1 MAELCHHLKEI
12 ADPDSDPDSGDLIVV
27 ACTDPVSKLYTT
39 NQISPHQRAAVD
51 AYVNDAEAMDGRLR
65 APSRGPEDTSW
76 RGRRADAYGQR
87 GARDRLERAHK
98 LLGPDRSRLLCRIL
112 IDGCPLINGDIRE
125 LHRALDQ
132 LAVAYG
138 FSTATRH

>member
-1 MAELCHHLKEI
+1 MAELCQHFTEI
-12 ADPDSDPDSGDLIVV
+12 TCPDTGHQIVV
-27 ACTDPVSKLYTT
+27 ARSLRDDPVGML
-39 NQISPHQRAAVD
+39 QISQHQRAVD

-65 APSRGPEDTSW
+65 APSRGPEDISW
-76 RGRRADAYGQR
+76 RGRKADAYGQR

-98 LLGPDRSRLLCRIL
+98 LLGPDLSRLLCRIL
-112 IDGCPLINGDIRE
+112 IDGLAPRSADIRE

-138 FSTATRH
+138 FSTPTRH

>member
-1 MAELCHHLKEI
+1 MAELCHFTEI
-12 ADPDSDPDSGDLIVV
+12 TCPDTGHQIVV
-27 ACTDPVSKLYTT
+27 ARSLRDDPVGLL
-39 NQISPHQRAAVD
+39 QISQHQRAAVD
-51 AYVNDAEAMDGRLR
+51 AYQHDAEAMDGRLR
-65 APSRGPEDTSW
+65 APSRGLEDISW

-112 IDGCPLINGDIRE
+112 IDNSPSVDGDIRE
-125 LHRALDQ
+125 LHQALDQ

-138 FSTATRH
+138 FATPTRH

>member
-1 MAELCHHLKEI
+1 MAMLCPHFKEI
-12 ADPDSDPDSGDLIVV
+12 VDPDTGHPIML
-27 ACTDPVSKLYTT
+27 ACNDPVSKLHTT
-39 NQISPHQRAAVD
+39 GQIAQHHRAAAD
-51 AYVNDAEAMDGRLR
+51 AYASDVEAMDGRLR
-65 APSRGPEDTSW
+65 APSSGDEDIVW
-76 RGRRADAYGQR
+76 RGRRVDAYGQR
-87 GARDRLERAHK
+87 GARDRMERAHK

-112 IDGCPLINGDIRE
+112 IDGLAPTGADIRE